1 MKRVHIAASSE
12 YDVVI
17 GAGLFREAG
26 AHFAEAVG
34 RGGSVAIIAGAQ
46 VAAIYAEPL
55 ADALRGAG
63 YAVHVFT
70 YPGGE
75 GRKTL
80 ATYEEILRFLS
91 EKRMTRGDTVA
102 ALGGGTT
109 GDVAGFAAA
118 TYQRGMKLV
127 QLPTTYLAAVDSSV
141 GGKTAVNLD
150 AGKNQVGCFYQPRLV
165 LCDTDAFATLPERER
180 VSGMGE
186 IVKYGVLGG
195 EALFALVEN
204 ADSAAVDEALIAR
217 CVGIKSRYVAADEF
231 DTGARMLLNFGHTVG
246 HAIEKCSA
254 YTVPHGHAVAAG
266 MAIISRAAAARGICG
281 ASLPARLAAAL
292 ERHGLPTGTDIPAAS
307 LCRAALSDKKLSAGR
322 LRLIVPE
329 EMGKCRVEEIAPE
342 ALVDWLNAGGVPC

>member
-1 MKRVHIAASSE
+1 MKKVHIAASSE
-12 YDVVI
+12 YDVII
-17 GAGLFREAG
+17 GAGLCREAG

-34 RGGSVAIIAGAQ
+34 CGGSVAIIAGAQ
-46 VAAIYAEPL
+46 VAALYAEAL
-55 ADALRGAG
+55 SEALRGAG
-63 YAVHVFT
+63 YAVQVFT

-75 GRKTL
+75 AHKTL

-109 GDVAGFAAA
+109 GDLAGFAAA

-165 LCDTDAFATLPERER
+165 LCDTDFFATLPERER

-195 EALFALVEN
+195 EELFSLIEN
-204 ADSAAVDEALIAR
+204 GSAAVDDALIAR
-217 CVGIKSRYVAADEF
+217 CVEIKSEYVAADEF

-246 HAIEKCSA
+246 HAIEKCSDYA
-254 YTVPHGHAVAAG
+254 VPHGHAVAAG

-281 ASLPARLAAAL
+281 ADVPARLAAAL
-292 ERHGLPTGTDIPAAS
+292 ERHALPISTDIPAEE
-307 LCRAALSDKKLSAGR
+307 LCRAALSDKKLSGGQ

-329 EMGKCRVEEIAPE
+329 GIGKCRVEPVAPG
-342 ALVDWLNAGGVPC
+342 ALGEWLRDGGVPC

>member
-34 RGGSVAIIAGAQ
+34 RGGSVAIIAGPQ
-46 VAAIYAEPL
+46 VAAIYAEGL
-55 ADALRGAG
+55 SEALRGAG

-75 GRKTL
+75 ARKTL

-91 EKRMTRGDTVA
+91 EKRMTRADTVA

-127 QLPTTYLAAVDSSV
+127 QLPTTILAAVDSSV

-165 LCDTDAFATLPERER
+165 LCDTKAFVTLPERER

-186 IVKYGVLGG
+186 VVKYGVLGG
-195 EALFALVEN
+195 EELFSLVEN
-204 ADSAAVDEALIAR
+204 ADSSTVDEALIDR

-254 YTVPHGHAVAAG
+254 YAVPHGHAVAAG
-266 MAIISRAAAARGICG
+266 MAIISRAASARGICG
-281 ASLPARLAAAL
+281 ATLPARLAAAL
-292 ERHGLPTGTDIPAAS
+292 DKHGLPTGTDIPAEA
-307 LCRAALSDKKLSAGR
+307 LCRAALSDKKLSGGQ

-329 EMGKCRVEEIAPE
+329 EIGKCRVEEIAPE
-342 ALVDWLNAGGVPC
+342 ALSEWLKDGGVPC